1 VAVSTAVLNDS
12 RYVETIFNIVG
23 VQNAEFLE
31 EVVSSGLIKKNEVY
45 FALLVNG
52 LAGEPDFGVGLSTM
66 VGELNVRQL
75 KRFIE
80 DKIENGLPDLVD
92 GITLNDYVIN
102 QDVKN
107 QLIAVDLELTDNDSD
122 EPILIPVGFKLNK

>member
-1 VAVSTAVLNDS
+1 MAVSTAVLNDS